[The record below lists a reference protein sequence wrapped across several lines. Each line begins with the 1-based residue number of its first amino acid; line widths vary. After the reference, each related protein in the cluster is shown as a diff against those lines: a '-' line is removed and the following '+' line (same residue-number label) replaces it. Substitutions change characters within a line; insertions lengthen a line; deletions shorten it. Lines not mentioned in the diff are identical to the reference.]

1 MPEEEPRRIALVKFS
16 LILSNLLALF
26 LAIVLH
32 VKIFELT
39 YRDRV
44 MVFWMLLLCI
54 LASLLLSVAV
64 AFTFKSKGG
73 KEFNP

>member
-1 MPEEEPRRIALVKFS
+1 MPEEELRRIALVKFS

-26 LAIVLH
+26 LAVVLH
-32 VKIFELT
+32 VEIFELT

-54 LASLLLSVAV
+54 LASLFLSVVV
-64 AFTFKSKGG
+64 AFTLRSE
-73 KEFNP
+73 KEPGS